1 MNEGELEDEL
11 LAVLAMIKRQKT
23 QLDEQHQV
31 VTTAIADLGKERARW
46 MTLLQDFRDFPKQAT
61 ESLEWATGDAIKK
74 SLHVAIAEQRKS
86 LHGAVN
92 AATSRL
98 DEARDR
104 TAAAAITWGLIGA
117 LLGGSL
123 VGGGMWYAV
132 ASGAIKQTVMISDP
146 AGIAAALGP
155 YLAVPAPA
163 RKR

>member
-1 MNEGELEDEL
+1 MNQTDLEDEL
-11 LAVLAMIKRQKT
+11 VTLLAMVKRQQA
-23 QLDEQHQV
+23 QLDQQHQV

-61 ESLEWATGDAIKK
+61 ETLEWATGDAIKK
-74 SLHVAIAEQRKS
+74 SLHLAIAEQRKS

-104 TAAAAITWGLIGA
+104 TTAAAITWGLIGA

-132 ASGAIKQTVMISDP
+132 TSGAIKQTVLISN
-146 AGIAAALGP
+146 AEGFAEALRP
-155 YLAVPAPA
+155 YLTAPAPA
-163 RKR
+163 RRK

>member
-46 MTLLQDFRDFPKQAT
+46 MALLQDFRDFPKQAT
-61 ESLEWATGDAIKK
+61 ETLEWATGDAIRK
-74 SLHVAIAEQRKS
+74 SLNVAISEQRKT

-98 DEARDR
+98 NEARDR
-104 TAAAAITWGLIGA
+104 TTAAAITWGLIGA

-132 ASGAIKQTVMISDP
+132 TSGAIKQTVVISN
-146 AGIAAALGP
+146 AEGFAEALRP
-155 YLAVPAPA
+155 YLTAQP
-163 RKR
+163 RRGR